1 MKIKKFFKEL
11 KKYVGWEET
20 SITIQIVCLALMA
33 IIGKVL
39 GFFQTWTLPNLII
52 ASLPVYW
59 LGVVLCLF
67 LMIKFCGND
76 SDDRE

>member
-11 KKYVGWEET
+11 KKYIDGEEI
-20 SITIQIVCLALMA
+20 SITIQIVCLAFMA

-39 GFFQTWTLPNLII
+39 GVFQTWTLPNLII
-52 ASLPVYW
+52 ASLPIYW
-59 LGVVLCLF
+59 FGVILCLF
-67 LMIKFCGND
+67 LVIKFCGDD